1 MIAFLFN
8 PAEIIIPIV
17 AMGVPATVSG
27 LTYLGVMIDLKI
39 NKQYY
44 SFFRALGTLYD
55 ARFSPK
61 LKKMIRKEGIRKE
74 NGELADLP
82 EIFTY
87 EDYYSGKIMISEF
100 ESAVDY
106 YVSKGLIQLNSS
118 VRKTKLE
125 KNIKNL
131 QSEENH
137 DVLTISFIA
146 KNNKKIAELQEK
158 IDNKKSVLELINEEY
173 DKLKEKM
180 NIDNSSNTSLVE
192 ERVSL
197 EILKESISD
206 VKDILDKKIIC
217 IDDLI
222 KLVQEKQKLESNN
235 EKMEQDI
242 YDNLFDEESKEE
254 TLDSLEKDDTDNID
268 IIEKEID
275 SILTN
280 YNTNKKSKTNNSEN
294 EAVLKELFDMRKKV
308 SIKQKRISILNNKIE
323 KAVDINIFQSYKN
336 TNNKKIDNLKEK
348 YNYDEEMF
356 RGEDVILD
364 EELNQVETPVPKRM
378 H

>member
-1 MIAFLFN
+1 MINILFS

-17 AMGVPATVSG
+17 AMAVPATIPG
-27 LTYLGVMIDLKI
+27 LTYLGVMIDDKI

-44 SFFRALGTLYD
+44 SFSRALQTLYD

-100 ESAVDY
+100 ESAIDY

-137 DVLTISFIA
+137 NVLTISFIA

-158 IDNKKSVLELINEEY
+158 IDNKKSLLELINEEY
-173 DKLKEKM
+173 DKLNAKM
-180 NIDNSSNTSLVE
+180 NINNSSNTSLVE

-197 EILKESISD
+197 EILKESIGD

-242 YDNLFDEESKEE
+242 YDNSFDEESKEE

-294 EAVLKELFDMRKKV
+294 EAILKELFDMRKKV

-323 KAVDINIFQSYKN
+323 KAVGINIFQSYKN

-348 YNYDEEMF
+348 YNYDEKMI

-364 EELNQVETPVPKRM
+364 EELKQVETPVSKRM

>member
-1 MIAFLFN
+1 MIAFLFS

-17 AMGVPATVSG
+17 AMAVPATVPG
-27 LTYLGVMIDLKI
+27 LTYLGVMIDDKI

-44 SFFRALGTLYD
+44 SFSRALWTLYD

-100 ESAVDY
+100 ESAIDY

-137 DVLTISFIA
+137 NVLTISFIA

-173 DKLKEKM
+173 DKLNAKI
-180 NIDNSSNTSLVE
+180 NINNSSNTSLVE

-197 EILKESISD
+197 EILKESIGD

-294 EAVLKELFDMRKKV
+294 EAILKELFDMRKKV

-348 YNYDEEMF
+348 YNYDEEMI

>member
-1 MIAFLFN
+1 MI
-8 PAEIIIPIV
+8 
-17 AMGVPATVSG
+17 
-27 LTYLGVMIDLKI
+27 KI

-44 SFFRALGTLYD
+44 SFSRALWTLYG

-100 ESAVDY
+100 ESAIDY

-118 VRKTKLE
+118 DRKTKLE

-173 DKLKEKM
+173 DKLNAKM
-180 NIDNSSNTSLVE
+180 NINNSSNTSLVE

-197 EILKESISD
+197 EILKESIGD

-294 EAVLKELFDMRKKV
+294 EAILKELFDMRKKV

-336 TNNKKIDNLKEK
+336 TNNKKIDILKEK
-348 YNYDEEMF
+348 YNYDEEMI